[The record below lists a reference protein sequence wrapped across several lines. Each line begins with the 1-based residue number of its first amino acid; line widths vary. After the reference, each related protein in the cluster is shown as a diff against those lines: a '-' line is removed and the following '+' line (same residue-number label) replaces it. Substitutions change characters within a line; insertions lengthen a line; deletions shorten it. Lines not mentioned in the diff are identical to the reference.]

1 MPNCDP
7 VECARWRQLFLF
19 HAGRSFAIS
28 FRPVPGTYPDRLQR
42 AAQLQPGPDG
52 RKDEVKTAD
61 EKVRLPQRA
70 LQFGNQWSSH
80 PPRKP
85 ARRSPFTI

>member
-1 MPNCDP
+1 MRFVASRNLP
-7 VECARWRQLFLF
+7 A
-19 HAGRSFAIS
+19 SFARFVVVILPCAGPLFARCAGS
-28 FRPVPGTYPDRLQR
+28 PNGDAAGAFPD
-42 AAQLQPGPDG
+42 PDG

-61 EKVRLPQRA
+61 EKARLPQRA
-70 LQFGNQWSSH
+70 LQFGTQWSSH